1 MNSEISKVRKKG
13 QGRTHI
19 LACLDLRLYVG
30 TPVLHLLKQRC
41 ISSASDH
48 RSNQIPKS
56 KVLYFLNSFVL
67 SPQLINCRS
76 PNLHLVGQSI
86 RTCFSFWILSSNSAC
101 DEVSSCNT
109 TEAQGSTQLAQNSA
123 PVAAKNPVAL
133 RPLNHLD
140 SPVQLLEPR
149 QSLQVKNQN
158 AMSTSQLGGA

>member
-1 MNSEISKVRKKG
+1 MSPFPSGMIFSATSSIIMNSEISKVRKKG

-86 RTCFSFWILSSNSAC
+86 YT
-101 DEVSSCNT
+101 
-109 TEAQGSTQLAQNSA
+109 
-123 PVAAKNPVAL
+123 
-133 RPLNHLD
+133 HLF
-140 SPVQLLEPR
+140 QLLDPLQQLRLRRGQLLQHNRSTRINPTRPKLCSCCCEEP
-149 QSLQVKNQN
+149 SGT
-158 AMSTSQLGGA
+158 APSESP